1 MIRVKTTVHIDD
13 KKEVKVQLPKSL
25 PPGEYNLFIVIDEKP
40 LAKKANKLLKF
51 ASYKYV
57 IPAGE
62 TFRREDMDGDE
73 GR

>member
-1 MIRVKTTVHIDD
+1 MIRVKKTVHIEDTR
-13 KKEVKVQLPKSL
+13 EVKVQLPKSL
-25 PPGEYNLFIVIDEKP
+25 PPGEYTLLIVIDEKP
-40 LAKKANKLLKF
+40 LAKKANKPLQF
-51 ASYKYV
+51 ATYKYV